1 MLIISFY
8 LFRLYFLIV
17 YRDIKS
23 ENIEISQ
30 DLPKFIESNLIEIK
44 KISTFKSYDL
54 FLELYIKSFIYSFT
68 LFLLILLVSYF
79 FPNYCLFY

>member
-1 MLIISFY
+1 M
-8 LFRLYFLIV
+8 
-17 YRDIKS
+17 KS
-23 ENIEISQ
+23 EDIVISQ

-54 FLELYIKSFIYSFT
+54 FLELYIKSLIYSFT

-79 FPNYCLFY
+79 FPN